1 LTESSLDVDGTVIP
15 PRTIAVKKQWNHGEL
30 DNVRDSRIRNVEISE
45 PMLYLFMDLIQ
56 KHLHVEPDDL
66 VLVSRSGTALWPA
79 NILQNRLKPLGRE
92 LGMPRLSWHMFSKA
106 HKTLLS
112 ELRME
117 LTYHP
122 KLNRQEAKPAS
133 AL

>member
-1 LTESSLDVDGTVIP
+1 
-15 PRTIAVKKQWNHGEL
+15 
-30 DNVRDSRIRNVEISE
+30 
-45 PMLYLFMDLIQ
+45 MLYLFMDLIQ